1 MKCTLMHRELPVA
14 ALGVN
19 DISGTV
25 YRVDEVFRSEHL
37 PLGTLGR
44 TKKETAKNLNAWLS
58 GRMIPASRSGFQQAM
73 QTAMLQKNT
82 EVSASILLLK
92 CYGLS
97 LSDQYWLDPASAPL
111 QWKEINFYDNP
122 FSDDVGDLLFGKVPG
137 GDSLDLV
144 SPCNTSDGWLKKK
157 WKIADGRRVLIKG
170 GSGMAQQ
177 EPFNE
182 VVASAIC
189 RRLDIPHVDYSL
201 LWEDGKPYSICANM
215 TSDRQDLV
223 SAYAL
228 YTSAEKPDGVSAF
241 DHFLARCEVLGIPGA
256 RKFLSQMIILD
267 FLLCNQDR
275 HMGNFGAIR
284 DAVTLEWLG
293 MAPVYDSG
301 TSFWFDQYA
310 GQINPAADAAA
321 KPFCATHAQQLQL
334 VANDLDWLDLSAL
347 DGLEDEVFSI
357 FEQAH
362 FGEPARAETLSQ
374 AVAQRCKLLGQLVR

>member
-14 ALGVN
+14 VLGVN

-25 YRVDEVFRSEHL
+25 YRVDEVFHSEHL
-37 PLGTLGR
+37 PFGTLGR

-97 LSDQYWLDPASAPL
+97 LSDQYWLDPAAAPL

-157 WKIADGRRVLIKG
+157 WKIADGQRVLIKG

-189 RRLDIPHVDYSL
+189 RRLGIPHVDYAL
-201 LWEDGKPYSICANM
+201 LWEDGKPYSVCANM

-223 SAYAL
+223 NAYAL
-228 YTSAEKPDGVSAF
+228 YTSAEKPEEVSAF
-241 DHFLARCEVLGIPGA
+241 DYFLARCETLGIPGA
-256 RKFLSQMIILD
+256 RKFLSQMIVLD

-293 MAPVYDSG
+293 MAPIYDSG
-301 TSFWFDQYA
+301 TSLWFDQYA
-310 GQINPAADAAA
+310 SQINPAADAAA
-321 KPFCATHAQQLQL
+321 KPFCTTHNQQLQL
-334 VANDLDWLDLSAL
+334 VADDLDWLDLAAL

-362 FGEPARAETLSQ
+362 FGEPARAKVLSQ
-374 AVAQRCKLLGQLVR
+374 AVAERRKLLCQLVS

>member
-14 ALGVN
+14 LLGVN

-25 YRVDEVFRSEHL
+25 YRVDEIFHSEHL
-37 PLGTLGR
+37 PLGSLGR

-97 LSDQYWLDPASAPL
+97 LSDQYWLNPAAAPL
-111 QWKEINFYDNP
+111 QWREINFYDNS
-122 FSDDVGDLLFGKVPG
+122 FSDDVGNLLFGKIPG

-144 SPCNTSDGWLKKK
+144 SPCNTSDGWLRKK
-157 WKIADGRRVLIKG
+157 WKIADGQRILIKG

-177 EPFNE
+177 EPLNE
-182 VVASAIC
+182 VVASAVC
-189 RRLDIPHVDYSL
+189 RRLNIPHVDYSL
-201 LWEDGKPYSICANM
+201 LWEDGKPYSVCANM
-215 TSDRQDLV
+215 TSDQQDLV

-228 YTSAEKPDGVSAF
+228 YTSAEKPGVISAF
-241 DHFLARCEVLGIPGA
+241 DHFLARCKALGIPGA
-256 RKFLSQMIILD
+256 RKFLSQMIVLD

-284 DAVTLEWLG
+284 DAVTLEWQG
-293 MAPVYDSG
+293 MTPIYDSG
-301 TSFWFDQYA
+301 TSLWFDLYA
-310 GQINPAADAAA
+310 SQINANADAAA
-321 KPFCATHAQQLQL
+321 KPFCTTHNQQLQL
-334 VANDLDWLDLSAL
+334 VADDLDWLDLSAL
-347 DGLEDEVFSI
+347 DGLEDEVFSLLQ
-357 FEQAH
+357 QAH
-362 FGEPARAETLSQ
+362 FGEPARAEVLSR
-374 AVAQRCKLLGQLVR
+374 AVTQRCKLLSQFVS

>member
-14 ALGVN
+14 VLGVN

-25 YRVDEVFRSEHL
+25 YRVDEIFHSEHL
-37 PLGTLGR
+37 PLGSLGR
-44 TKKETAKNLNAWLS
+44 TKKETAMNLSTWLYK
-58 GRMIPASRSGFQQAM
+58 RMIPANRIGFHQAM
-73 QTAMLQKNT
+73 QTTMLQKNT

-92 CYGLS
+92 CHGLS
-97 LSDQYWLDPASAPL
+97 LSDQYWLNPAAAPL

-122 FSDDVGDLLFGKVPG
+122 FSDDVGDLLFGKVLG

-182 VVASAIC
+182 VVAPAVC
-189 RRLDIPHVDYSL
+189 RRLGIPHVDYSL
-201 LWEDGKPYSICANM
+201 LWEDGKPYSVCANM

-228 YTSAEKPDGVSAF
+228 YTSAQKPDGTSAF
-241 DHFLARCEVLGIPGA
+241 DHFLARCEALGIHNA
-256 RKFLSQMIILD
+256 RKFLSQMIVLD

-301 TSFWFDQYA
+301 TSLWFDQYA
-310 GQINPAADAAA
+310 SQINPAADAVA

-334 VANDLDWLDLSAL
+334 VTNSLDWLDLSAL
-347 DGLEDEVFSI
+347 DGLEDEVFAI

-362 FGEPARAETLSQ
+362 FGEPARAKVLSK
-374 AVAQRCKLLGQLVR
+374 ALARRCELLRQLVS

>member
-14 ALGVN
+14 VLGVN

-25 YRVDEVFRSEHL
+25 YRVDEVFHSEHL

-44 TKKETAKNLNAWLS
+44 TKKETARNLNAWLS

-97 LSDQYWLDPASAPL
+97 LSDQYWLDPAAAPL
-111 QWKEINFYDNP
+111 QWKEINFYDNS

-182 VVASAIC
+182 VVASAVC
-189 RRLDIPHVDYSL
+189 RRLNIPHVDYSL
-201 LWEDGKPYSICANM
+201 LWEDGKPYSVCANM

-228 YTSAEKPDGVSAF
+228 YTSAQRPDGISAF
-241 DHFLARCEVLGIPGA
+241 DHFLARCEALGIPNA
-256 RKFLSQMIILD
+256 RKFLSQMIVLD

-275 HMGNFGAIR
+275 HMGNLGAIR

-301 TSFWFDQYA
+301 TSLWFDQYA
-310 GQINPAADAAA
+310 TQIDAAADTAA
-321 KPFCATHAQQLQL
+321 KPFCATHGQQLQL
-334 VANDLDWLDLSAL
+334 VANDLDWLDLAAL
-347 DGLEDEVFSI
+347 DGLEDEVFAI
-357 FEQAH
+357 FEQVH
-362 FGEPARAETLSQ
+362 FGEPARAKVLSQ
-374 AVAQRCKLLGQLVR
+374 ALARRCKLLCQLVS